1 MDIAG
6 QLTTEFGLKP
16 FQVTNTLSLF
26 DEGATVP
33 FVARYRKERTGSLD
47 EIQIRDLLHKY
58 EYYKELEERR
68 TTILESIESQG
79 KLTPELKT
87 RIAGT
92 LSKTELEDLYLP
104 YRPKRVTRG
113 KKAQDAGL
121 EPLAEWLAGVTGP
134 PVGFDEEGGKKLH
147 SEAGFDTPSKVLR
160 GACDI
165 LAERLSDDADIRKWL
180 RELAAG
186 KGLLAA
192 VATKDFAEKKTKF
205 SMYYDYREKVSEI
218 PSHRALAMFRG
229 EREKVLRL
237 SLELPVEQAHAYLG
251 ERLVKNPG
259 SAAEPLLQATVRDSL
274 DRLLAPATETET
286 RNEVRERAEAE
297 AFRVFNENLRAV
309 LMAPPAGRRP
319 VLGVDPGFRTGCKVV
334 ALDTTGRLLENEA
347 IYPNEPQRKVRE
359 AAEVARRLIETHGV
373 ELIAIGN
380 GTASRET
387 EQFFRDVVTDYPA
400 ERRPVIVIV
409 NESGASVYSA
419 TDVAIREFPDYDVTV
434 RGAVSIGRRLQ
445 DPLSELVKLDP
456 KSIGV
461 GQYQHDVNQTRLRM
475 SLEEVVESCV
485 NQVGVD
491 INLASEELLRNV
503 SGLSRTIAANIVAHR
518 NRCGA
523 YESRAAVKEVSGVG
537 PKTFEQAAGFLR
549 IPGSRN
555 PLDNS
560 AVHPERYE
568 LVERMAGDLGVGVG
582 ELIGKR
588 DRIRGIDK
596 GRYVGGDVG
605 LPTIEDI
612 VAELEKPGRDP
623 RDQFVTARF
632 ADNVKEVSDLQPG
645 MKLQG
650 TVTNVTNFGAFVDVG
665 VHQDGLVHISELADT
680 FVQDPRKV
688 AKVGQVVNVTVVTV
702 DTDLKRI
709 SLSMRREPGAARER
723 GGQAQGR
730 RGSDGR
736 GRPPERRDTRLE
748 RPNRKNE
755 GQGGPKKLK
764 TYKPKFSLK
773 QIRGH

>member
-1 MDIAG
+1 MHIAT
-6 QLTTEFGLKP
+6 QLTAEFGLKA
-16 FQVTNTLSLF
+16 FQVTNTLALF

-58 EYYKELEERR
+58 EYYKELEDRR
-68 TTILESIESQG
+68 ATILESIESQG
-79 KLTPELKT
+79 KLTPVLKA
-87 RIAGT
+87 RIAAT

-121 EPLAEWLAGVTGP
+121 EPLADWL
-134 PVGFDEEGGKKLH
+134 VGLAEPRMDLDTEASKYLNA
-147 SEAGFDTPSKVLR
+147 EAGFDTPAKVLR

-165 LAERLSDDADIRKWL
+165 LAERLSDDADVRKWL
-180 RELAAG
+180 RELAVAQG
-186 KGLLAA
+186 MMVA
-192 VATKDFAEKKTKF
+192 VATKEFVEKKTKF
-205 SMYYDYREKVSEI
+205 SMYYDYREKVSQV

-237 SLELPVEQAHAYLG
+237 SLELPVESAHAYLG

-259 SAAEPLLQATVRDSL
+259 SAAEPLLRATVRDSL
-274 DRLLAPATETET
+274 DRLLAPATETEI

-334 ALDTTGRLLENEA
+334 ALDTTGKLLEYQA
-347 IYPNEPQRKVRE
+347 IFPNEPQRKVDE
-359 AAEVARRLIETHGV
+359 AATVLRRLIDTYGI
-373 ELIAIGN
+373 ELVAIGN

-387 EQFFRDVVTDYPA
+387 ERFVRDAVADYPA
-400 ERRPVIVIV
+400 ERRPVVVIV

-419 TDVAIREFPDYDVTV
+419 SDVAIREFPTHDITV

-445 DPLSELVKLDP
+445 DPLSELVKIDP

-461 GQYQHDVNQTRLRM
+461 GQYQHDVSQMRLRM

-491 INLASEELLRNV
+491 INLASEELLRYV
-503 SGLSRTIAANIVAHR
+503 SGLNRTIAGNVVEHR
-518 NRCGA
+518 NRNGA
-523 YESRAAVKEVSGVG
+523 YESRAALRDVAGIG

-549 IPGSRN
+549 IPGGAN

-568 LVERMAGDLGVGVG
+568 LVERMAADLGVGVA
-582 ELIGKR
+582 ELVGRREK
-588 DRIRGIDK
+588 IRSIDK
-596 GRYVGGDVG
+596 KRYVGDDVG
-605 LPTIEDI
+605 LPTIDDI
-612 VAELEKPGRDP
+612 VTELEKPGRDP
-623 RDQFVTARF
+623 RAEFVTARF
-632 ADNVKEVSDLQPG
+632 ADDVKEVSDLRPG
-645 MKLQG
+645 MRLQG

-665 VHQDGLVHISELADT
+665 VHQDGLVHISELADR
-680 FVQDPRKV
+680 FVADPRAV
-688 AKVGQVVNVTVVTV
+688 VKVGQVVNVSVVAV
-702 DTDLKRI
+702 DTELKRI
-709 SLSMRREPGAARER
+709 SLSMRKEPESARGSGAETHDE
-723 GGQAQGR
+723 R
-730 RGSDGR
+730 RGR
-736 GRPPERRDTRLE
+736 AERSGKRDR
-748 RPNRKNE
+748 
-755 GQGGPKKLK
+755 QGKPGPKKLV
-764 TYKPKFSLK
+764 TYKPKFSIK
-773 QIRGH
+773 QIMGK